1 MSENMNKLILD
12 IDKKAVDQF
21 LNINNENY
29 NAFNDLK
36 ELLNDYG
43 LILSLNPNYNTCS
56 LKCKKNFMFENVIV
70 IDDIKTLENKDI
82 IINYS
87 LFGLKFNAYLS
98 NKFLNP
104 NIKNNLK
111 KDLTLKV
118 FYNTFG
124 LQIIDI
130 L

>member
-1 MSENMNKLILD
+1 MSENMKLILD

-98 NKFLNP
+98 DKFLNP